1 VAQPENRC
9 LIACSSARYFVL
21 APFFDLADSDAD
33 LSALSLVGHELVCVS
48 SRRRDPMNPSEDAMP
63 VIQLTSKA
71 LRGLS
76 FSVPELTLIRSW
88 SEANGLRMAVRLDH
102 GSDTEDFEEVLAF
115 HCGDSNLCRWMMWRD
130 ARTVFVQPLIGRA
143 RRYGTVAEAF
153 EASAAKQRVVLT
165 DIKPTRWPA

>member
-1 VAQPENRC
+1 
-9 LIACSSARYFVL
+9 
-21 APFFDLADSDAD
+21 
-33 LSALSLVGHELVCVS
+33 
-48 SRRRDPMNPSEDAMP
+48 MNPSEDAMP